1 MASHHVARLCNV
13 GSSPSL
19 SWLLFERRGGGGRCQ
34 KQRARARPRAYTCTE
49 TEQKGCTCNGIHD
62 RVCRL
67 FHRPGRMQDVT
78 CLTISSHST
87 NPPLPSRS
95 SSSLLSLCLSS
106 RPFGSWPTR
115 PRDCLPLAYRLMQ
128 LYVLR
133 QFAPIC
139 RCVLSLSLS
148 ICLFS
153 GSYSPLAPLPPR
165 FSGTTAR
172 NGTFESAGFC
182 QRMLS
187 REDFATSLGWK
198 VVGSVRCSDGRLRCD
213 GRCWYD
219 YKIVYYIFYWLLN
232 IFRKGWN
239 VNLDRIC
246 GNFLPLK
253 RVSVI
258 FHHRP

>member
-148 ICLFS
+148 LSACFPVPIRHWLLS
-153 GSYSPLAPLPPR
+153 LPAFPGQQLETERSNPR
-165 FSGTTAR
+165 
-172 NGTFESAGFC
+172 
-182 QRMLS
+182 
-187 REDFATSLGWK
+187 DFARGCFLERISRRVW
-198 VVGSVRCSDGRLRCD
+198 VGKLLEVCGVRMEG
-213 GRCWYD
+213 
-219 YKIVYYIFYWLLN
+219 
-232 IFRKGWN
+232 
-239 VNLDRIC
+239 
-246 GNFLPLK
+246 
-253 RVSVI
+253 
-258 FHHRP
+258 